1 MPPLTQQQF
10 LNELKKVEFKDFPTL
25 AGGGKIKGIG
35 LNKNNAYRYTREKSS
50 SASLPFKINF
60 DTYVHFYKSE
70 NTKITSTDVKAFWDG
85 QYSAYETFWLSL
97 MVGMGLAE
105 KISNHS
111 IKILKSDPTPSV
123 TSSPIEIKSTISNV
137 SVKES
142 PVISRETIKPENK
155 IKIVKQQKKPLLK
168 VAFLF
173 ILIFILYILFL

>member
-10 LNELKKVEFKDFPTL
+10 LDELKKVEFENFPTL

-35 LNKNNAYRYTREKSS
+35 LNKKNAYRYTREKSS

-60 DTYVHFYKSE
+60 DTYVHFYDRGE
-70 NTKITSTDVKAFWDG
+70 ITSADVKAFWDG
-85 QYSAYETFWLSL
+85 RYSAYETFWLSL
-97 MVGMGLAE
+97 MVKMGLAE

-173 ILIFILYILFL
+173 ILIFIIYILFL

>member
-1 MPPLTQQQF
+1 MPLLTQKQF
-10 LNELKKVEFKDFPTL
+10 LDELKKVEFENFPTL
-25 AGGGKIKGIG
+25 AGGGKIQGIG
-35 LNKNNAYRYTREKSS
+35 LNKNKAYRYTREKSS

-60 DTYVHFYKSE
+60 DTYVHFYDRGE
-70 NTKITSTDVKAFWDG
+70 ITSTDVKEFWDG
-85 QYSAYETFWLSL
+85 RYSAYETFWLSL
-97 MVGMGLAE
+97 MVKMGLAK

-155 IKIVKQQKKPLLK
+155 VKIVKQQKKPLLK